1 MLSEKH
7 GRSSEKARAV
17 GNRSREDFGDES
29 NYAREKAINGKSKG
43 SKDNAADAD
52 SDSFYASDNTERKR
66 PQLAS
71 GDTTPIRLPKPD
83 LLPELNSKA
92 FIHYSSVA

>member
-29 NYAREKAINGKSKG
+29 NYAREKAINGKSKS